1 MLSQVWKCGAKSG
14 PTSSSAA
21 ALRRLFRHYSPAAC
35 LLSFMLSCMV
45 LPQCALAAGKWN
57 SSPQAATSSP
67 NTILYVPG
75 SVQKICQVTGDTD
88 LEFDQ
93 PTMSLTQTRFGLV
106 RADHGYSFEHNG
118 KLFFLFGDTHP
129 TPTFNHF
136 ANSQTDSPRTM
147 DDNDA
152 VGYVSD
158 TAAGPCL
165 KLDFILNSI
174 GAYKNPVVLSAQG
187 KPAIKLR
194 TNESPISGIS
204 DGGRMFVIFGTDNPI
219 DTVSPPAPLGYPA
232 RTVMT
237 VSDDDAVTFH
247 FLYNFSKEP
256 GARFINTAI
265 AKGEDGY
272 MYFWGTQGDS
282 LYRRSAPFLARK
294 PVGSMADSTGF
305 QYLHT
310 FNQDGTPVWLAGE
323 SNATPL
329 FHDSLPG
336 PGGKMQVAD
345 GMGELGVQW
354 NPFVHRWVMLY
365 NCLNNTAANP
375 RGIYMRFAQQPWGPW
390 SAPQTIFSPT
400 RDHGYCYFMHRA
412 VDSLSPTPCDNL
424 SGPDRITE
432 AGGDYGPYFIS
443 RFTTGDSVKG
453 TTTFYFTLDT
463 WNPYTQVI
471 MKAALQSVPATGVSV
486 PDPPV
491 PLTCELRQNYPNP
504 FNPATEIHYEV
515 TGTDVVN
522 LTVYDLLGREV
533 AVLVNEKK
541 PGGSYTVRFDGSGFA
556 SGVYFYR
563 LASGNFV
570 RTLPML
576 LLK

>member
-1 MLSQVWKCGAKSG
+1 MQSGSMSSYAGHLWRLSGHHSPAAFLLPLLLSSIAMPQCATAGGKWDSSPRG
-14 PTSSSAA
+14 PTS
-21 ALRRLFRHYSPAAC
+21 P
-35 LLSFMLSCMV
+35 
-45 LPQCALAAGKWN
+45 
-57 SSPQAATSSP
+57 P

-88 LEFDQ
+88 LEFNQ

-129 TPTFNHF
+129 TSKFNNS
-136 ANSQTDSPRTM
+136 ANTQTDTPRIA

-152 VGYVSD
+152 IGFVSD
-158 TAAGPCL
+158 TNKGPCL

-174 GAYKNPVVLSAQG
+174 GAYKNPVVLNAQG

-204 DGGRMFVIFGTDNPI
+204 DGGRMYVIFGTDNPI
-219 DTVSPPAPLGYPA
+219 DTVTPPAPLGYPA

-237 VSDDDAVTFH
+237 VSDDDAITFR

-265 AKGEDGY
+265 ARGQDGY

-282 LYRRSAPFLARK
+282 LYRKSAPFLARK
-294 PVGSMADSTGF
+294 PVGSMADSTGM
-305 QYLHT
+305 QYLHAL
-310 FNQDGTPVWLAGE
+310 NPDGTPVWMAGE
-323 SNATPL
+323 SNATAL

-336 PGGKMQVAD
+336 AGGKMQVAD
-345 GMGELGVQW
+345 GMGELGVDW
-354 NPFVHRWVMLY
+354 NPFVRRWVLLY
-365 NCLNNTAANP
+365 NCTNNTASNP
-375 RGIYMRFAQQPWGPW
+375 RGIYMRVAQQPWGPW
-390 SAPQTIFSPT
+390 SAPQTIFNPV

-424 SGPDRITE
+424 CGPDRIAE

-453 TTTFYFTLDT
+453 TSIFYFTMDT

-471 MKAALQSVPATGVSV
+471 MKAAIESVPATGVSI
-486 PDPPV
+486 PDPHAPF
-491 PLTCELRQNYPNP
+491 TYELRQNYPNP

-515 TGTDVVN
+515 VGADAVK
-522 LTVYDLLGREV
+522 LAVYDLLGREV
-533 AVLVNEKK
+533 AILVNEKK
-541 PGGSYTVRFDGSGFA
+541 PAGSYAVRFDGTGLA

-563 LASGNFV
+563 LASGSFT

>member
-1 MLSQVWKCGAKSG
+1 MQSGSMSLFAGPIRHFPKQHPPGAFLLLLLFSLI
-14 PTSSSAA
+14 
-21 ALRRLFRHYSPAAC
+21 ALT
-35 LLSFMLSCMV
+35 
-45 LPQCALAAGKWN
+45 QCAPAGDKWD
-57 SSPQAATSSP
+57 SSPRGATSPP

-75 SVQKICQVTGDTD
+75 SAQKICQVTGDTD
-88 LEFDQ
+88 LEFNQ
-93 PTMSLTQTRFGLV
+93 PTTSLTQTRFGLV

-129 TPTFNHF
+129 TATFNHF
-136 ANSQTDSPRTM
+136 ANSQTDTPRIA

-152 VGYVSD
+152 IGYYADSS
-158 TAAGPCL
+158 AGPCL
-165 KLDFILNSI
+165 KIQFITNSL
-174 GAYKNPVVLSAQG
+174 GAYKNPVVLNAQG

-204 DGGRMFVIFGTDNPI
+204 DGGRMYVIFGTDNPT
-219 DTVSPPAPLGYPA
+219 DTVGPPGPLGYPA

-237 VSDDDAVTFH
+237 VSDDDANTFH

-265 AKGEDGY
+265 SRGQDGY

-282 LYRRSAPFLARK
+282 LYRKSAPFLARK
-294 PVGSMADSTGF
+294 PVGSMADSTGM
-305 QYLHT
+305 QYLHAL
-310 FNQDGTPVWLAGE
+310 NPDGTPAWMAGE
-323 SNATPL
+323 SNGTAL

-336 PGGKMQVAD
+336 AGGKMQVAD
-345 GMGELGVQW
+345 GMGELGVEW
-354 NPFVHRWVMLY
+354 NPFVRRWVMLY
-365 NCLNNTAANP
+365 NCTNNTASNP
-375 RGIYMRFAQQPWGPW
+375 RGVYMRLAQQPWGPW
-390 SAPQTIFSPT
+390 SAPQTIFNPV

-412 VDSLSPTPCDNL
+412 VDSLSPAPCDNL
-424 SGPDRITE
+424 CGPDRIAE

-443 RFTTGDSVKG
+443 RFTTGDSLKG
-453 TTTFYFTLDT
+453 TSTFYFTMDA

-471 MKAALQSVPATGVSV
+471 MKAAIESVPATGVSV

-491 PLTCELRQNYPNP
+491 PFTYELRQNYPNP
-504 FNPATEIHYEV
+504 FNPATEIRYEV
-515 TGTDVVN
+515 AGADVVK
-522 LTVYDLLGREV
+522 LAVYDLLGREV
-533 AVLVNEKK
+533 AILVKEKK
-541 PGGSYTVRFDGSGFA
+541 AAGSYAVRFEGTGLA

-563 LASGNFV
+563 LASGSFT